1 MKRAKPKK
9 KSIYVKQVD
18 PKVKHYIVRNSNYV
32 AMSLV
37 IRTLWEKNGWRRIRI
52 DRFVE
57 SYMVL
62 IEEVADRRSNPW
74 KSVDEASEIIGI
86 DIVELLN
93 ELFGWHINRRAQKKA
108 ETPIEV
114 VKLANYVA
122 ISIAVRTLWD
132 LYGFREKRISRF
144 IHDYADMVNVYGDNE
159 GQTMKCIADTQKLTG
174 VEVVKLLNEVY
185 GWRN

>member
-37 IRTLWEKNGWRRIRI
+37 VMTIWEKYGWRRVRT

-62 IEEVADRRSNPW
+62 IEEVADQRSNPW
-74 KSVDEASEIIGI
+74 KAVDEASEITGL
-86 DIVELLN
+86 DMVKLLN
-93 ELFGWHINRRAQKKA
+93 ELFGWHINRKAQKKT
-108 ETPIEV
+108 ETPIDV

-132 LYGFREKRISRF
+132 LYGFRDKRISRF
-144 IHDYADMVNVYGDNE
+144 IHDYVDMVNVYGGKE
-159 GQTMKCIADTQKLTG
+159 GQTLKCITDAQKMTG
-174 VEVVKLLNEVY
+174 VEVVKLLNAAY
-185 GWRN
+185 GWRD

>member
-9 KSIYVKQVD
+9 KSIYTKQVA
-18 PKVKHYIVRNSNYV
+18 PGIKHFIVRNSNYV
-32 AMSLV
+32 AMSIV
-37 IRTLWEKNGWRRIRI
+37 IRTLWEKNGWRRVRI

-74 KSVDEASEIIGI
+74 KAIDEASEIIGM

-93 ELFGWHINRRAQKKA
+93 ELFGWHINRKAKKKT
-108 ETPIEV
+108 ETPIDV
-114 VKLANYVA
+114 VKVANYVA

-132 LYGFREKRISRF
+132 VYGFRGKRISRF
-144 IHDYADMVNVYGDNE
+144 IHDYVDVVNVYSDKE
-159 GQTMKCIADTQKLTG
+159 GQTMKCIADTEKMTG
-174 VEVVKLLNEVY
+174 VEVMKLLNAVY
-185 GWRN
+185 GWK